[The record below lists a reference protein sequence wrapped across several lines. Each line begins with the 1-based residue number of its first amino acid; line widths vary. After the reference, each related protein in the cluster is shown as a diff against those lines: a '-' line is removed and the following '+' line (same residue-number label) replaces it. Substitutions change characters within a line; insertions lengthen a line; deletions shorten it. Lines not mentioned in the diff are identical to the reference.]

1 MTLNMGYILAES
13 MHSKESNTAFERWDV
28 FAVQLLEKNTH
39 IFLKISNML
48 LNNIGTK
55 ALEMCQDSSK
65 NPVDNTGGK

>member
-13 MHSKESNTAFERWDV
+13 MHSKESDTAFEKWDV
-28 FAVQLLEKNTH
+28 FAVQLLVKNTH

-55 ALEMCQDSSK
+55 ALEMCEDLSK